1 MINSALLDWKIN
13 NNELEKYEKSYMN
26 GMNLSFCFHFR
37 IDLSFFTKYE
47 FLKVHT
53 ISAEDFISVI
63 IYLNKMQSKYQK
75 ITNAININEW
85 IEQINELRKS
95 SLKNIL
101 IYNDLRQTKD
111 GLIVPITDANNPC
124 EYKNGAFQTLLLA
137 TSLWKKFYKSH
148 KNKIDNLVY
157 ESYVEDNE

>member
-13 NNELEKYEKSYMN
+13 NDEYEKYEKSYMN
-26 GMNLSFCFHFR
+26 GMNLRFCFHFR

-63 IYLNKMQSKYQK
+63 IYLNKMQSKYNK
-75 ITNAININEW
+75 LPNAIDINGW
-85 IEQINELRKS
+85 IEQIDELRKS

-101 IYNDLRQTKD
+101 IYNDLRQTKN

-124 EYKNGAFQTLLLA
+124 AYKNGAFQTLILA

-148 KNKIDNLVY
+148 KDQIDNLVY
-157 ESYVEDNE
+157 ESYDEDDE

>member
-26 GMNLSFCFHFR
+26 GMNLRFCFHFR

-75 ITNAININEW
+75 ITNAIDINEW

-111 GLIVPITDANNPC
+111 GLIVPITDANNPYA
-124 EYKNGAFQTLLLA
+124 YKNGAFQTLLLA
-137 TSLWKKFYKSH
+137 TSLWKKFYKLH

-157 ESYVEDNE
+157 ESYVENDK

>member
-26 GMNLSFCFHFR
+26 GMNLRFCFHFR

-75 ITNAININEW
+75 ITNAIDINEW

-124 EYKNGAFQTLLLA
+124 AYKNGAFQTLLLA
-137 TSLWKKFYKSH
+137 TSLWKKFYKLH

-157 ESYVEDNE
+157 ESYVEDDK

>member
-26 GMNLSFCFHFR
+26 GMNLSFCFYFR

-75 ITNAININEW
+75 ITNAIDINEW
-85 IEQINELRKS
+85 IERINELRKS

-124 EYKNGAFQTLLLA
+124 AYKNGAFQTLLLA
-137 TSLWKKFYKSH
+137 TSLWKKFYKLH

-157 ESYVEDNE
+157 ESYVEDDK

>member
-75 ITNAININEW
+75 ITNAIDINEW
-85 IEQINELRKS
+85 IERINELRKS